1 MLEGNNLV
9 KDFRVRLGLFRS
21 DATLR
26 AVDQVS
32 ITIQEGETVA
42 LVGESGSGKST
53 LGRMLLGLIPPTSGD
68 LQYRGRAFAALQ
80 GDDARRFRAEVQA
93 VFQDTSASLNPR
105 RTIGDSIQRHS
116 TVSGVAP
123 APRVQAAQ
131 PNV

>member
-105 RTIGDSIQRHS
+105 RTIGDSIQRRY
-116 TVSGVAP
+116 TVSDVAP